1 MIRPTSEVSGEE
13 GPSRLTI
20 HPTSRAIIVPPP
32 RSVVFDLDGILVDT
46 EPVFEEAARR
56 QLARRGLVWVPE
68 VARAMMGT
76 PARQAFEFFRRH
88 YDLQEPIDDLIA
100 ESSELFYDV
109 LGRKPPDLMPGVF
122 DLLDRLERK
131 RVCKAIA
138 TSSSAAYVAK
148 VLDPHLLSQR
158 FEFILTCD
166 DVRLGKPHPEIYE
179 QAAARL
185 GHAPAEMVVIEDSMH
200 GVSAAKAAGARC
212 VAIPHARVRLEDVAL
227 ADLVVTSLEALQ
239 LLEMLGV

>member
-1 MIRPTSEVSGEE
+1 
-13 GPSRLTI
+13 
-20 HPTSRAIIVPPP
+20 
-32 RSVVFDLDGILVDT
+32 VFDLDGILVDT
-46 EPVFEEAARR
+46 EPIFEEAARR

-100 ESSELFYDV
+100 ESSELFYAV
-109 LGRKPPDLMPGVF
+109 LGRKPAALMLGVL

-131 RVCKAIA
+131 RIRKAIA

-148 VLDPHLLSQR
+148 VLDPHGLSQR
-158 FEFILTCD
+158 FEFVLTCD
-166 DVRLGKPHPEIYE
+166 DVRIGKPHPEVYV

-185 GHAPAEMVVIEDSMH
+185 GHAPAMMVVIEDSMH

-212 VAIPHARVRLEDVAL
+212 VAIPHARVRPEDVAQ
-227 ADLVVTSLEALQ
+227 ADLVVPSLEALR
-239 LLEMLGV
+239 LHEMLGV